1 MAETLS
7 KAALWVLSSYEH
19 LAHAMASGFT
29 DLLIRQAVE
38 ATHAGAANIVVGTH
52 RQSTQTSHMNLLG
65 SITRH

>member
-52 RQSTQTSHMNLLG
+52 PSIDTNLAHDLLG